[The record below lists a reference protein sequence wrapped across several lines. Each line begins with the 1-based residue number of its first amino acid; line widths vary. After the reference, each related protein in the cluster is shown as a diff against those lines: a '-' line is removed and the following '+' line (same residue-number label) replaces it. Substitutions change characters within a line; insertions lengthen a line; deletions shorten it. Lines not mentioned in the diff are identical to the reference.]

1 MIEPLSSYIM
11 DQLVSAS
18 QLPTWTNIAYHKY
31 YADGNTNGKR
41 IPNGIWWKS
50 VAPFGAK
57 QIREAPPKKKRENVG
72 ILKKQG
78 GGGLPESHFHVL
90 LFLTWEN
97 PQKRS

>member
-41 IPNGIWWKS
+41 IPNGI
-50 VAPFGAK
+50 
-57 QIREAPPKKKRENVG
+57 
-72 ILKKQG
+72 
-78 GGGLPESHFHVL
+78 
-90 LFLTWEN
+90 
-97 PQKRS
+97 